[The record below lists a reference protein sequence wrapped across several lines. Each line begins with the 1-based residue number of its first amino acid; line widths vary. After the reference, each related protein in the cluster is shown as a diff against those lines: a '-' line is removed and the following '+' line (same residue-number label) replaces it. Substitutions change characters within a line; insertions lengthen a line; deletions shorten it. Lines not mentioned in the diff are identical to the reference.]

1 MKEPTMTRDT
11 TQPSLHDVGDA
22 LAVATERDLDRIRRR
37 PVRRIV
43 LALAGLAVLGAGTA
57 AAAGLFTPKQVAE
70 GMPAGTAIFGQ
81 TDPTC
86 VLNADDASYRCTLS
100 NPPGDEV
107 TDANGNPA
115 YLGTKEVVAIDGVVA
130 GGCIGLD
137 QAGMTWDCYVG
148 QAAVD
153 HDIISQDFLGEPL
166 LGPGHG

>member
-1 MKEPTMTRDT
+1 MTHDSN
-11 TQPSLHDVGDA
+11 QPSLSDVGDA
-22 LAVATERDLDRIRRR
+22 LAEATRRDLARARRR
-37 PVRRIV
+37 PVRRV
-43 LALAGLAVLGAGTA
+43 ALALAGLVVLGAGTA
-57 AAAGLFTPKQVAE
+57 AAAGLFSPKQVAE

-86 VLNADDASYRCTLS
+86 VLNSGDGSYRCTLS
-100 NPPGDEV
+100 RPPADEV

-137 QAGMTWDCYVG
+137 QAGMTWDCFVG

-153 HDIISQDFLGEPL
+153 HEIISQDFLGEPV

>member
-1 MKEPTMTRDT
+1 MTHDPN
-11 TQPSLHDVGDA
+11 QPSLQDVGDA
-22 LAVATERDLDRIRRR
+22 LAAATDRDLHRGRRR
-37 PVRRIV
+37 PVRRIA
-43 LALAGLAVLGAGTA
+43 LALAGLADRRCRNRRRGRPVQPEAGRRGHAGRAPRSSARPTRPASSTPDDGELSA
-57 AAAGLFTPKQVAE
+57 ARCRSA
-70 GMPAGTAIFGQ
+70 PA
-81 TDPTC
+81 
-86 VLNADDASYRCTLS
+86 N
-100 NPPGDEV
+100 EV

-153 HDIISQDFLGEPL
+153 HEIISQDFLGEPV